1 MTIVIVC
8 LFIATLMPILAKAP
22 LAIAMNKERGGY
34 DNRNPR
40 QQQKSLLGFGARAK
54 AAHENCFEALIMFTP
69 GALAVLVT
77 NNAGQ
82 LAEYFAIA
90 FVASRLAYLF
100 AYYFN
105 KHVLR
110 STFWGVGF
118 ISSLA
123 LVWLAIPSLQ

>member
-1 MTIVIVC
+1 MTIVIIC
-8 LFIATLMPILAKAP
+8 LFIATFMPILAKAP
-22 LAIAMNKERGGY
+22 MALVMNKEKGGY

-40 QQQKSLLGFGARAK
+40 EQQKFLLGFGARAK

-69 GALAVLVT
+69 GALAVLAT
-77 NNAGQ
+77 DSAGQ

-90 FVASRLAYLF
+90 FVVSRLAYLL
-100 AYYFN
+100 AYYFD

-110 STFWGVGF
+110 STLWGVGF

-123 LVWLAIPSLQ
+123 LIWLAIP

>member
-1 MTIVIVC
+1 MTTIIIC

-22 LAIAMNKERGGY
+22 LALAMNKAGGY

-40 QQQKSLLGFGARAK
+40 EQQKSLSGFGARAK

-100 AYYFN
+100 AYYFD

-110 STFWGVGF
+110 STFWGIGF
-118 ISSLA
+118 ISSLG
-123 LVWLAIPSLQ
+123 LVWLSIP

>member
-1 MTIVIVC
+1 MTIVVIC

-22 LAIAMNKERGGY
+22 LALAMNKAGGY

-40 QQQKSLLGFGARAK
+40 EQQKSLTGFGARAK

-90 FVASRLAYLF
+90 FVASRLAYLL
-100 AYYFN
+100 AYYFDTP
-105 KHVLR
+105 VLR
-110 STFWGVGF
+110 STFWSIGF

-123 LVWLAIPSLQ
+123 LIWLAIP